1 MNYKSYANLNEDI
14 KSNIHLL
21 HEKKYDLIV
30 GLPRSG
36 MVPAYIIALLLNVGC
51 TDLNSFIDNRDLKK
65 GSTRKLKKA
74 LNSPHEAQKVLVV
87 DDSILTGK
95 SLANDLALIPEV
107 LRDRIDTLAIYSSE
121 AQREDVDIVFCHLP
135 TPRLFEWNI
144 FHRNASKLT
153 CFDIDGV
160 LCVDPTKEQNDDG
173 ERYIDFIL
181 NAPPLFL
188 PTARIHALVTS
199 RLEKYRPQ
207 TEQWMQKHGIEYDH
221 LIMLD
226 LPNKEARIAAKAHGK
241 HKANYFKKS
250 DAVFFIESDEK
261 QAIEISQLSG
271 KPVYCV
277 NNNTMYNA
285 DFISVAKNNPKQ
297 LRKYLRPFK
306 SKIASVLKKITRSH
320 S

>member
-1 MNYKSYANLNEDI
+1 MNYKSYSALNEDI
-14 KSNIHLL
+14 KSSIHLL
-21 HEKKYDLIV
+21 HDKKYDLIV

-36 MVPAYIIALLLNVGC
+36 MIPAYIVALLLNVEC
-51 TDLNSFIDNRDLKK
+51 TDLGSYIDNRPLKK
-65 GSTRKLKKA
+65 GSTRKLKRA
-74 LNSPHEAQKVLVV
+74 LESAHEANRVLIV

-95 SLANDLALIPEV
+95 SLANDLLLIPQE
-107 LRDRIDTLAIYSSE
+107 LRDRVDTLAIYSSE
-121 AQREDVDIVFCHLP
+121 PHREDVDFTFCYLP

-160 LCVDPTKEQNDDG
+160 LCIDPTKEQNDDG
-173 ERYIDFIL
+173 EKYINFIV

-207 TEQWMQKHGIEYDH
+207 TEQWMKANGIEYDH

-226 LPNKEARIAAKAHGK
+226 LPNKEARIATKAHGK
-241 HKANYFKKS
+241 HKAAYFKKS
-250 DAVFFIESDEK
+250 DAVFFIESDER
-261 QAIEISQLSG
+261 QAIEICQLSA

-277 NNNTMYNA
+277 NNNTMYNSG
-285 DFISVAKNNPKQ
+285 FISIVKNNP
-297 LRKYLRPFK
+297 RYLRRYLSKFK
-306 SKIASVLKKITRSH
+306 NRITSVLNRA
-320 S
+320 

>member
-1 MNYKSYANLNEDI
+1 MNYKSYADLNEDI
-14 KSNIHLL
+14 RRNITQL
-21 HEKKYDLIV
+21 HNKEYDLIV

-36 MVPAYIIALLLNVGC
+36 MIPAYIIALLLNVEC
-51 TDLNSFIDNRDLKK
+51 TDLRSYIDNRPLKK
-65 GSTRKLKKA
+65 GSTRKLKRSLESAHAAK
-74 LNSPHEAQKVLVV
+74 NVLIV
-87 DDSILTGK
+87 DDSILTGN
-95 SLANDLALIPEV
+95 SLANDLLLIPED
-107 LRDRIDTLAIYSSE
+107 LRNRVDTLAIYSSE
-121 AQREDVDIVFCHLP
+121 EKRKDVDFIFCHLP

-160 LCVDPTKEQNDDG
+160 LCVDPTKGQNDDG
-173 ERYIDFIL
+173 EKYIDFIL

-207 TEQWMQKHGIEYDH
+207 TEQWMKKHGIEYDH

-241 HKANYFKKS
+241 HKANFFKKS

-261 QAIEISQLSG
+261 QAIEICQLSG

-277 NNNTMYNA
+277 NSNKMYNS
-285 DFISVAKNNPKQ
+285 DFISVVKNNPKQ
-297 LRKYLRPFK
+297 LRRFLRLFK
-306 SKIASVLKKITRSH
+306 SKITSSLSKKN
-320 S
+320 

>member
-1 MNYKSYANLNEDI
+1 MNYKSYSALNEDI
-14 KSNIHLL
+14 KNSIYLL
-21 HEKKYDLIV
+21 HNKKYDLIV

-36 MVPAYIIALLLNVGC
+36 MIPAYIIALLLNVEC
-51 TDLNSFIDNRDLKK
+51 TDLGSYIDNRALKK
-65 GSTRKLKKA
+65 GGTRKLKRA
-74 LNSPHEAQKVLVV
+74 LESPHEAKNVLIV

-95 SLANDLALIPEV
+95 SLANDLQLIPQE
-107 LRDRIDTLAIYSSE
+107 LRDRVDTLAIYSSE
-121 AQREDVDIVFCHLP
+121 QQREDVDIVFCHLP

-160 LCVDPTKEQNDDG
+160 LCVDPSKEQNDDG
-173 ERYIDFIL
+173 EKYIEFIL

-207 TEQWMQKHGIEYDH
+207 TEQWMKKNGIEYDH

-226 LPNKEARIAAKAHGK
+226 LPNKEARIAARAHGK
-241 HKANYFKKS
+241 HKANYFQKS

-261 QAIEISQLSG
+261 QAIEICQLSG

-277 NNNTMYNA
+277 NNNTMYNS
-285 DFISVAKNNPKQ
+285 DFISVVKNNPKL
-297 LRKYLRPFK
+297 LRRYLRHFK
-306 SKIASVLKKITRSH
+306 SKIASGLNKII
-320 S
+320 